1 MIAIVAKHLI
11 KLDCLDTYH
20 ARAQEL
26 AEASQKEAGC
36 VFYHSVQSETDPRE
50 HVFMECWKD
59 QAAIDFHNA
68 TEHFTR
74 IVPQFAALFDG
85 AEDVKFYNVNI

>member
-11 KLDCLDTYH
+11 KTECLDTYH
-20 ARAQEL
+20 ALAAEL
-26 AEASQKEAGC
+26 AAASKAEAGC
-36 VFYHSVQSETDPRE
+36 VFYHSVQSGADPRE

-59 QAAIDFHNA
+59 QEAIDIHNA

-85 AEDVKFYNVNI
+85 PEDVKLYTVNV

>member
-11 KLDCLDTYH
+11 RTECIETYH
-20 ARAQEL
+20 ALAQEL
-26 AEASQKEAGC
+26 AAASQQEAGC
-36 VFYHSVQSETDPRE
+36 VFYHSVQSEADPRE

-59 QAAIDFHNA
+59 RAAIDIHNA

-85 AEDVKFYNVNI
+85 PEDVKFYTVNV